1 MKRKF
6 FLVILFGLGFIAG
19 IIAQPVSEDLPQV
32 TGCIALI
39 NAKVTAAP
47 GKPIQVETII
57 MRDGLITDIG
67 PHAKVPADAYRIS
80 ADSLYAYPAFI
91 DAFSAIGVKNPDADA
106 PRNGPQGGP
115 GNRERNTR
123 PPVDDEGNASLED
136 AGITPFRS
144 VRSTVD
150 IKEKSIT
157 DWRGQ
162 GFAIAHIV
170 PKGKMIPG
178 KGSLIVLSGKE
189 TDQLFWKEDVSL
201 FAQWSGAGDNY
212 PSTVIGI
219 MAKWREL
226 YHNATQ
232 DLNQQTSYTNTILVP
247 RPHYNQA
254 HEALIPVVKKE
265 MPVYFRAPKV
275 KDISRAIALQK
286 DLGMKMV
293 ISDAEEAWYLKDQF
307 KTGNIPL
314 VLSLALPE
322 NKAGDKAKDEAKAKE
337 EAITKEEDEAKAKEN
352 KVDTKEKNVANTKV
366 TEKDTVKSDPE
377 KEAFEQKREQS
388 LKEHYQQA
396 GVLAKDGIPF
406 SFGTLSGKSTD
417 FTKNIRLMMDN
428 GLTADQALG
437 ALTTQPAKL
446 LGIEKNCG
454 SIDIGKMANVIVSSK
469 PVFDKD
475 ATIRYMI
482 VEGNLYAYEEK
493 EKKKVQGKESHSA
506 SASSSLA
513 GTWSYT
519 IDIPDQKKE
528 GTMEFTEKDGS
539 LTGTIHSS
547 DITSGNNELESIVL
561 DGDAVAFTFDFEIEG
576 QLMVIEFNVKLKGES
591 FDGSVTIADVGSF
604 SITGQRMSK
613 PKN

>member
-1 MKRKF
+1 MKRKY
-6 FLVILFGLGFIAG
+6 FLLTLFVFGFTAG
-19 IIAQPVSEDLPQV
+19 IIAQPVSEDLPQI

-39 NAKVTAAP
+39 NAKVISAP
-47 GKPIQVETII
+47 GKPMQVETII

-67 PHAKVPADAYRIS
+67 PRAKIPSDAYRIQ

-91 DAFSAIGVKNPDADA
+91 DAFSSIGVKNPESDA
-106 PRNGPQGGP
+106 PRGGPQGGP
-115 GNRERNTR
+115 GNRDRNNTR
-123 PPVDDEGNASLED
+123 PSVDEEGNPSLED

-144 VRSTVD
+144 VRPSVD
-150 IKEKSIT
+150 IKEKSIA

-189 TDQLFWKEDVSL
+189 TGQLFWKEDVSM

-226 YHNATQ
+226 YHNASQ
-232 DLNQQTSYTNTILVP
+232 DLVQQTSYTNATLVP

-254 HEALIPVVKKE
+254 HEALLPVVKRD

-275 KDISRAIALQK
+275 KDISRALALQK

-307 KTGNIPL
+307 KTGTIPL

-322 NKAGDKAKDEAKAKE
+322 DKSENKKDKAEAKAEAKEKNDEAKA
-337 EAITKEEDEAKAKEN
+337 
-352 KVDTKEKNVANTKV
+352 EK
-366 TEKDTVKSDPE
+366 KDTVNTDPE
-377 KEAFEQKREQS
+377 KEEFEKKRAQS
-388 LKEHYQQA
+388 LKEHYAQA
-396 GVLAKDGIPF
+396 SVLAKDGIPF
-406 SFGTLSGKSTD
+406 SFGTLSGKSSD

-428 GLTADQALG
+428 GLTNDQVLS
-437 ALTTQPAKL
+437 ALTSQPAKL

-454 SIDIGKMANVIVSSK
+454 TIDIGKMANVIVSTK
-469 PVFDKD
+469 PIFEKD
-475 ATIRYMI
+475 AAIRYMI
-482 VEGNLYAYEEK
+482 VEGNLYAYDEK

-506 SASSSLA
+506 STPSSLA

-528 GTMEFTEKDGS
+528 GTMEFIEKDGS

-561 DGDAVAFTFDFEIEG
+561 DVDAVAFTFDFEIEG